1 MLGTSLG
8 SFFWLSLFY
17 IYFKYAFKMNLDA
30 VFFVVVLLLMYGMNV
45 AIQKSKCSSTNSAVF
60 TATFLPWCLMFGPLL
75 ACLHFFPEWKKP
87 FSNTFGYLLARRAGG
102 NKALTDV
109 LRPDKP
115 LHYVYEDP
123 SLMLNQ
129 FTPSN
134 FDEVYAS
141 LKDVLQDNEKKE
153 VLRNIVRLKDLVSEW
168 IWYLLGGSV
177 AISSSY
183 SILMKA
189 ECTESPDKYIQSH
202 QIAMATEEEK
212 VEPTVYTLT
221 E

>member
-17 IYFKYAFKMNLDA
+17 IYFKYAFQMNLDG

-87 FSNTFGYLLARRAGG
+87 FSNTFGYLLARVAGG

-109 LRPDKP
+109 LISDKP

-129 FTPSN
+129 FTTSN

-189 ECTESPDKYIQSH
+189 ECTDSPDKYIQSH

-212 VEPTVYTLT
+212 IEPTVYTLT

>member
-17 IYFKYAFKMNLDA
+17 IYFKYASKMNLDT

-45 AIQKSKCSSTNSAVF
+45 GIQKSKCSSTNSAVF

-75 ACLHFFPEWKKP
+75 VCLHFFPEWKKP
-87 FSNTFGYLLARRAGG
+87 FSNTFGYLLARVAGG

-109 LRPDKP
+109 LIPDKP

-129 FTPSN
+129 FTTSN

-141 LKDVLQDNEKKE
+141 LKDVLQDSEKKE

-183 SILMKA
+183 SILMKS
-189 ECTESPDKYIQSH
+189 ECTDSPDKYIQSH

-212 VEPTVYTLT
+212 IEPTVYTLT

>member
-1 MLGTSLG
+1 
-8 SFFWLSLFY
+8 
-17 IYFKYAFKMNLDA
+17 
-30 VFFVVVLLLMYGMNV
+30 
-45 AIQKSKCSSTNSAVF
+45 
-60 TATFLPWCLMFGPLL
+60 
-75 ACLHFFPEWKKP
+75 
-87 FSNTFGYLLARRAGG
+87 
-102 NKALTDV
+102 
-109 LRPDKP
+109 
-115 LHYVYEDP
+115 
-123 SLMLNQ
+123 MLNQ

-189 ECTESPDKYIQSH
+189 ECTESPDKYVQSH

-212 VEPTVYTLT
+212 TEPTVYTLT

>member
-17 IYFKYAFKMNLDA
+17 IYFKYAFKLKLDA

-87 FSNTFGYLLARRAGG
+87 FSNTFGYLLARVAGG

-109 LRPDKP
+109 LIPEKP

-129 FTPSN
+129 FTPTN

>member
-87 FSNTFGYLLARRAGG
+87 FSNTFGYLLARIAGG

-109 LRPDKP
+109 LLPDKP

>member
-17 IYFKYAFKMNLDA
+17 IYLKYTFNANLDA
-30 VFFVVVLLLMYGMNV
+30 VFFVVVLIFMYGMNV
-45 AIQKSKCSSTNSAVF
+45 AIQKSKCSTTNSAVF

-87 FSNTFGYLLARRAGG
+87 FSNTFGYLLARIAGG

-109 LRPDKP
+109 LIPDKP

-189 ECTESPDKYIQSH
+189 ECTDSPDKYLQS
-202 QIAMATEEEK
+202 IS
-212 VEPTVYTLT
+212 
-221 E
+221 

>member
-45 AIQKSKCSSTNSAVF
+45 AIQKSKCSTTNSAVF

-87 FSNTFGYLLARRAGG
+87 FSNTFGYLLARIAGG

-109 LRPDKP
+109 LIPDKP

-189 ECTESPDKYIQSH
+189 ECTDSPDKYLQSH

-212 VEPTVYTLT
+212 TEPTVYTLT

>member
-1 MLGTSLG
+1 MLGTSLV
-8 SFFWLSLFY
+8 SFFWLSLGY
-17 IYFKYAFKMNLDA
+17 IYFKYTFKMNLDA
-30 VFFVVVLLLMYGMNV
+30 LFFAAVLLLMYGMNV

-60 TATFLPWCLMFGPLL
+60 RATFLPWCLMFAPLL

-87 FSNTFGYLLARRAGG
+87 FSNTFGYLVARMA
-102 NKALTDV
+102 NSTKALTDV
-109 LRPDKP
+109 LVPEKP
-115 LHYVYEDP
+115 LQYVYEDP
-123 SLMLNQ
+123 SLMINQ

-134 FDEVYAS
+134 FDEMYAS
-141 LKDVLQDNEKKE
+141 LKEVLQDNDKKE
-153 VLRNIVRLKDLVSEW
+153 TFRNIVLLKDLVSEW

-183 SILMKA
+183 TILMNA
-189 ECTESPDKYIQSH
+189 ECTQSPDQYVQSH

>member
-45 AIQKSKCSSTNSAVF
+45 AIQKTKCSSTNSAVF

-87 FSNTFGYLLARRAGG
+87 FSNTFGYLLARVAGG

-109 LRPDKP
+109 LLPDKP

-129 FTPSN
+129 FTTTN

-141 LKDVLQDNEKKE
+141 LKDVLQDDEKKE

-189 ECTESPDKYIQSH
+189 ECTDSPDKYIQSH

-212 VEPTVYTLT
+212 IEPTVYTLT

>member
-17 IYFKYAFKMNLDA
+17 IYFKYASKMNLDT

-75 ACLHFFPEWKKP
+75 VCLHFFPEWKKP
-87 FSNTFGYLLARRAGG
+87 FSNTFGYLLARVAGG

-109 LRPDKP
+109 LIPDKP

-129 FTPSN
+129 FTTSN

-141 LKDVLQDNEKKE
+141 LKDVLQDSEKKE
-153 VLRNIVRLKDLVSEW
+153 TLRNIVRLKDLVSEW
-168 IWYLLGGSV
+168 ILYLLGGSV

-189 ECTESPDKYIQSH
+189 ECTDSPDKYIQSH

-212 VEPTVYTLT
+212 IEPTVYTLT

>member
-17 IYFKYAFKMNLDA
+17 IYFKYVFKMNLDA

-45 AIQKSKCSSTNSAVF
+45 AIQKTKCSSTNSAVF
-60 TATFLPWCLMFGPLL
+60 VATFLPWCLMFGPLL

-87 FSNTFGYLLARRAGG
+87 FSNTFGYLLARVAGG

-109 LRPDKP
+109 LLPDKP

-129 FTPSN
+129 FTTSN

-141 LKDVLQDNEKKE
+141 LKDVLQDTEKKE

-189 ECTESPDKYIQSH
+189 ECTDSPDKYIQSH

-212 VEPTVYTLT
+212 IEPTVYTLT